1 LRLGRVSNLPTVW
14 TNALAGV
21 AIAGGRFALVPTLVL
36 IFALS
41 LAYVAGMFLNDA
53 FDRRIDAVERPER
66 PIISGD
72 ISAAEVFGAGFTML
86 GAAVG
91 LVAVSAVL
99 GSVSPVMPTCAAIV
113 LSAAI
118 VLYDGWHKQNPAS
131 PLIMGLC
138 RGTVYVTAGLAAG
151 GNLSGALIAAAFAIL
166 AYVAGLTLVA
176 RQENRAS
183 FKGYFFLAW
192 LAMPAAV
199 AIFAGD
205 MNGLSIAALALFA
218 LWVNAAAAP
227 LFSKGPINVPRAVVR
242 LIAGICLVD
251 GLLGAAFGAPWLAAC
266 GPVGLALTLAFQR
279 WVRGT

>member
-1 LRLGRVSNLPTVW
+1 
-14 TNALAGV
+14 
-21 AIAGGRFALVPTLVL
+21 
-36 IFALS
+36 
-41 LAYVAGMFLNDA
+41 
-53 FDRRIDAVERPER
+53 
-66 PIISGD
+66 
-72 ISAAEVFGAGFTML
+72 
-86 GAAVG
+86 